1 MRTGEQGI
9 KLIKHFEGCHLKP
22 YLCPALLWTVGYG
35 HVLYPEQ
42 AKLKLADRKSFQL
55 KQEHNRTWSQEEV
68 DELLKRDL
76 LRFENGVC
84 RLLPTVPLKQNQF
97 DALVSFSFNLGLGT
111 LQRSSLRSKLIKG
124 YEEDAIDTLL
134 KYCRAGGKILKGLQR
149 RRAAEADLFFS
160 HKR

>member
-1 MRTGEQGI
+1 MITGEQGI
-9 KLIKHFEGCHLKP
+9 KLIKHFEGCHYKP

-42 AKLKLADRKSFQL
+42 NKLKLSERKNYKL
-55 KQEHNRTWSQEEV
+55 KPEHNREWSQEEV
-68 DELLKRDL
+68 DDLLRKDL

-84 RLLPTVPLKQNQF
+84 RLLPSVPLKQNQF

-111 LQRSSLRSKLIKG
+111 LQRSTVRSALLRND
-124 YEEDAIDTLL
+124 EETAINTLL
-134 KYCRAGGKILKGLQR
+134 KYCRAGGKVLKGLER

-160 HKR
+160 HVK

>member
-1 MRTGEQGI
+1 VRTGEEGI
-9 KLIKHFEGCHLKP
+9 KLIKHFEGCHYKP

-42 AKLKLADRKSFQL
+42 NRLKLSERKTFPLHTS
-55 KQEHNRTWSQEEV
+55 HNREWSQEEV
-68 DELLKRDL
+68 DDLLRKDL

-84 RLLPTVPLKQNQF
+84 RLLPNVSLKQNQF

-111 LQRSSLRSKLIKG
+111 LQRSTVRSALLRG
-124 YEEDAIDTLL
+124 DEEAAIDTLL

-149 RRAAEADLFFS
+149 RRAAEADLFFK
-160 HKR
+160 HIK

>member
-1 MRTGEQGI
+1 MITSEKGI

-42 AKLKLADRKSFQL
+42 NRLPLAQRKSYNLKIEHFRNWEQSEVDALL
-55 KQEHNRTWSQEEV
+55 KQ
-68 DELLKRDL
+68 DL
-76 LRFENGVC
+76 QRFERGVL
-84 RLLPTVPLKQNQF
+84 RYITVPLKQNEF

-111 LQRSSLRSKLIKG
+111 LQRSSIRSKLNRGDKEG
-124 YEEDAIDTLL
+124 AIETLL

-160 HKR
+160 HIK

>member
-1 MRTGEQGI
+1 MITGEQGI

-42 AKLKLADRKSFQL
+42 NRLPLAQRKSYNLKIEHFRNWEQSEVDALL
-55 KQEHNRTWSQEEV
+55 KQ
-68 DELLKRDL
+68 DL
-76 LRFENGVC
+76 QRFERGVL
-84 RLLPTVPLKQNQF
+84 RYITVPLKQNEF

-111 LQRSSLRSKLIKG
+111 LQRSSIRSKLNRGDKEG
-124 YEEDAIDTLL
+124 AIDTLL

-160 HKR
+160 HIK

>member
-1 MRTGEQGI
+1 VRTGEQGI
-9 KLIKHFEGCHLKP
+9 KLIKHFEGCHYKP

-42 AKLKLADRKSFQL
+42 NRLPLAQRKSYQL
-55 KQEHNRTWSQEEV
+55 KTEHNRSYSQEEV
-68 DELLKRDL
+68 DELLRKDL

-111 LQRSSLRSKLIKG
+111 LQRSTVRSALLRG
-124 YEEDAIDTLL
+124 EEETAINTLL
-134 KYCRAGGKILKGLQR
+134 KYRRAGGKILRGLER

-160 HKR
+160 HIK

>member
-1 MRTGEQGI
+1 VITGEQGI
-9 KLIKHFEGCHLKP
+9 KLIKHFEGCHYKP

-42 AKLKLADRKSFQL
+42 NKLKLSERKNYKL
-55 KQEHNRTWSQEEV
+55 KPEHNREWSQEEV
-68 DELLKRDL
+68 DDLLRKDL

-84 RLLPTVPLKQNQF
+84 RLLPSVPLKQNQF

-111 LQRSSLRSKLIKG
+111 LQRSTVRSALLRND
-124 YEEDAIDTLL
+124 EETAINTLL
-134 KYCRAGGKILKGLQR
+134 KYCRAGGKVLKGLER

-160 HKR
+160 HVK

>member
-9 KLIKHFEGCHLKP
+9 ELIKHFEGCHYKP

-42 AKLKLADRKSFQL
+42 ATLKIDKRKQWEL
-55 KQEHNRTWSQEEV
+55 LPKDNRKWSQEEV
-68 DELLKRDL
+68 DDLLRKDL
-76 LRFENGVC
+76 LRFENGLR

-111 LQRSSLRSKLIKG
+111 LQRSTVRSALLRG
-124 YEEDAIDTLL
+124 DEEAAIDTLL
-134 KYCRAGGKILKGLQR
+134 KYRMAGGKILRGLQR
-149 RRAAEADLFFS
+149 RRAAEADLFFR
-160 HKR
+160 HIT

>member
-1 MRTGEQGI
+1 VITGEQGL
-9 KLIKHFEGCHLKP
+9 KLIKHFEGCHFKP

-35 HVLYPEQ
+35 HVLYPDQ
-42 AKLKLADRKSFQL
+42 NRLPLAQRKTYTLHQSHDRQ
-55 KQEHNRTWSQEEV
+55 WSQEEV
-68 DELLKRDL
+68 DDLLRKDL
-76 LRFENGVC
+76 LRFENGVR

-111 LQRSSLRSKLIKG
+111 LQRSTVRSALLRG
-124 YEEDAIDTLL
+124 DEEAAIDTLL

-160 HKR
+160 HIK